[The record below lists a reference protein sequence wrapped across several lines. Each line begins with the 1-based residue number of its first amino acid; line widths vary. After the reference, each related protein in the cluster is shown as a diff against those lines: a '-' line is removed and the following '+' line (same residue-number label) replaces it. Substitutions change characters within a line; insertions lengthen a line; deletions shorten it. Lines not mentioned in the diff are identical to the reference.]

1 MKKLLIINASPRT
14 ALSNSRSLTKHFG
27 TLWLEHNPG
36 GKITHRE
43 LGTEHVPHMS
53 ELWIASVYKPENLR
67 TAEEREILS
76 HSDEYIAELMLAD
89 TIILGTPMYNWSIP
103 SSLKAYI
110 DQIVRVG
117 KTILINKENPSNPY
131 IGLLKEKKIFLL
143 YSRGNSGYDQGGYNE
158 HMNFQTEYLKT
169 VFRIMGLEDIREI
182 ALDGEA
188 FGPEIF
194 GKAVTAAHT
203 KIEQMLQLDID

>member
-27 TLWLEHNPG
+27 TVWLQHNTG
-36 GKITHRE
+36 GEIIHRE
-43 LGTEHVPHMS
+43 LGIEHVPHMS

-67 TAEEREILS
+67 TEEERKILS
-76 HSDEYIAELMLAD
+76 HSDEYISELMLAD
-89 TIILGTPMYNWSIP
+89 TIVLGTPMYNWSIP
-103 SSLKAYI
+103 SALKAYI

-131 IGLLKEKKIFLL
+131 VGLLKEKKIYLL
-143 YSRGNSGYDQGGYNE
+143 YSRGNSGYDLGEDNE

-169 VFRIMGLEDIREI
+169 VFRIMGLEDITEV

-194 GKAVTAAHT
+194 GKAITVAHS
-203 KIEQMLQLDID
+203 KIEQVIQQDLV